1 MELHQEFEKEPNLD
15 YYYNEEEEVE
25 GEEEENEEEGGEN
38 NKKKKEKI
46 DNKDNK
52 DEEKKDENKNN
63 VEDNKIN
70 ENSKNIISDK
80 NNNMEKIEENNNN
93 ENNIINEENKI
104 SENKNNENQINEDN
118 KINENNQIN
127 ENRINEDNK
136 INIKKEGLK
145 DNIEQKTEKAEV
157 SDNIVNTESS
167 KPQIVEEID
176 TTIPKTNKIIQNIAK
191 DGDIII
197 QSFSPNTICH
207 RIIPKGSDLDISKK
221 GCFKC
226 YKIKTKKNLMS
237 FITGSKIIKV
247 PYLIFL
253 DENYYYMAKDKIV
266 NQRKPNLRRIGNRYD
281 LFKLS
286 NFQTSRKS
294 NDYEF
299 AFEFVNEDIFNRN
312 FKILYFTPKEAEDFY
327 AVLHA
332 ILDGFG
338 IKIPENLNDYANAEE
353 EVEEGEEYE
362 DDEEGENVEEDD
374 DKNEHEENNEEDQNH
389 DMNEIKD
396 DKDVNIVEKQQ
407 ENKEINENNDNKIK
421 DMSTSTKEESKD
433 NDNL

>member
-52 DEEKKDENKNN
+52 DEEIKDENKNN
-63 VEDNKIN
+63 AEDNKIN

-281 LFKLS
+281 LL
-286 NFQTSRKS
+286 
-294 NDYEF
+294 
-299 AFEFVNEDIFNRN
+299 
-312 FKILYFTPKEAEDFY
+312 
-327 AVLHA
+327 
-332 ILDGFG
+332 
-338 IKIPENLNDYANAEE
+338 
-353 EVEEGEEYE
+353 
-362 DDEEGENVEEDD
+362 
-374 DKNEHEENNEEDQNH
+374 
-389 DMNEIKD
+389 
-396 DKDVNIVEKQQ
+396 
-407 ENKEINENNDNKIK
+407 
-421 DMSTSTKEESKD
+421 
-433 NDNL
+433 

>member
-25 GEEEENEEEGGEN
+25 GEEEENEEEGGED

-63 VEDNKIN
+63 AEDNKIN
-70 ENSKNIISDK
+70 ENAENKLSDK
-80 NNNMEKIEENNNN
+80 NNNMEKIEENNNI

-104 SENKNNENQINEDN
+104 NENKNNENQINEDN

-299 AFEFVNEDIFNRN
+299 AFEFVNEDIFDRN

-338 IKIPENLNDYANAEE
+338 IQIPENLDDYINAEE
-353 EVEEGEEYE
+353 EAEEGEEYE
-362 DDEEGENVEEDD
+362 DNEEGENVEEDD
-374 DKNEHEENNEEDQNH
+374 DKNEHEENNEEDQNN

-407 ENKEINENNDNKIK
+407 ESKEINENNDNKIK

>member
-1 MELHQEFEKEPNLD
+1 LHQEFEKEPNLD
-15 YYYNEEEEVE
+15 YYYNEDEEEEVE

-38 NKKKKEKI
+38 SNKKKKKAENI

-52 DEEKKDENKNN
+52 EEDKKDENIDNA
-63 VEDNKIN
+63 EDKKIN
-70 ENSKNIISDK
+70 K
-80 NNNMEKIEENNNN
+80 
-93 ENNIINEENKI
+93 NEENKI
-104 SENKNNENQINEDN
+104 NDENKNIQKTGEKNSNENNLKNEENNIVNGENKIKGEN

-127 ENRINEDNK
+127 ENKINEGNN
-136 INIKKEGLK
+136 INPKKEGLK
-145 DNIEQKTEKAEV
+145 DNNEQKNEKIDA
-157 SDNIVNTESS
+157 SDNIVNTENS
-167 KPQIVEEID
+167 KPQIEEEID
-176 TTIPKTNKIIQNIAK
+176 TTIPKTNKMIQNITK

-207 RIIPKGSDLDISKK
+207 RLIPKGSDLDISKK

-226 YKIKTKKNLMS
+226 YKIKTKKNIMS

-281 LFKLS
+281 LLKLS

-299 AFEFVNEDIFNRN
+299 AFEFVNEDIFDRN
-312 FKILYFTPKEAEDFY
+312 FKLLYFTPKEAEDFY

-332 ILDGFG
+332 ILNGFG
-338 IKIPENLNDYANAEE
+338 IQIPENIDDYGAAE
-353 EVEEGEEYE
+353 
-362 DDEEGENVEEDD
+362 DEEMENR
-374 DKNEHEENNEEDQNH
+374 
-389 DMNEIKD
+389 MNPRLFFAAD
-396 DKDVNIVEKQQ
+396 AV
-407 ENKEINENNDNKIK
+407 
-421 DMSTSTKEESKD
+421 
-433 NDNL
+433 